1 MDSNSEI
8 QRYKVYLMLHFCR
21 KFSSSITTQRK
32 EEYFR
37 KKSTA
42 RHIIF
47 DGKDLV
53 RERVII
59 KKGEGHVSLRS
70 LGGISERKS

>member
-1 MDSNSEI
+1 VDSNSEI
-8 QRYKVYLMLHFCR
+8 QRYKVYPMLHFCR

-32 EEYFR
+32 EEHSR

-42 RHIIF
+42 RRVIF
-47 DGKDLV
+47 DGKNLV
-53 RERVII
+53 RGHVII

-70 LGGISERKS
+70 LGGISERRS